1 MAFDPYKNRRQRQRH
16 RLAESGDKGLQTLTL
31 LEGILMLVLGAAAL
45 VFPWVAS
52 LWVTSVVAVVF
63 LVAGLV
69 SGLTTLVRARQLTT
83 WHVFGRLVVATGL
96 ALAGLW
102 MVHRLA
108 SGPVAAANTV
118 AALTLSIGVVFVVEG
133 TVATVVAL
141 NHRHLRGWGWGLL
154 NGALT
159 FGMGVV
165 ILSVKAFQLF
175 WVLGVLVG
183 ISFLLSG
190 LDLLHFHAWFYPP
203 AQEPKR

>member
-1 MAFDPYKNRRQRQRH
+1 MAFDPDKTRRQPPWHQRKQ
-16 RLAESGDKGLQTLTL
+16 RGDNELRTLTV
-31 LEGILMLVLGAAAL
+31 LEGIMMLVLGTTAL
-45 VFPWVAS
+45 VFPLVAS

-69 SGLTTLVRARQLTT
+69 SGMATLARAPQLIT

-118 AALTLSIGVVFVVEG
+118 AALTLAVGVVFVVEG
-133 TVATVVAL
+133 AVAAVVAL
-141 NHRHLRGWGWGLL
+141 KHRHLRGWGWGLL
-154 NGALT
+154 NGTLT
-159 FGMGVV
+159 FWMGVL

-190 LDLLHFHAWFYPP
+190 LDLLHFHVAFHPS
-203 AQEPKR
+203 AKEASR